1 MYIKDIYKKYLTMNT
16 ESKVDI
22 YDDSKTTTKKKDEV
36 AWRSCC
42 LIVDPHAIAYFS
54 QIFITLI
61 VLAISTYFL
70 ILSDGDCN
78 KRLADGIGANA
89 ANSPTSSSSS
99 LSSSVLLS

>member
-1 MYIKDIYKKYLTMNT
+1 MNT

-36 AWRSCC
+36 TWRSCC

-70 ILSDGDCN
+70 IDAKGDCN
-78 KRLADGIGANA
+78 QSSPWINVISFLIGKILSNVY
-89 ANSPTSSSSS
+89 SSA
-99 LSSSVLLS
+99 